1 MGKVKGTVK
10 YKGKPVSGAI
20 VSLAMEGAARGA
32 TGTTD
37 DNGNYKLTT
46 FDTNDGAIVGTHKV
60 TVVKPIATP
69 LGKAPAE
76 LTADDLLKI
85 TSEGKLQEVT
95 KSDELPAKYADLKTT
110 KLQLT
115 IEAGDNEKNIELE
128 D

>member
-1 MGKVKGTVK
+1 MGKVKGTVT
-10 YKGKPVSGAI
+10 YRGKPVSGAI
-20 VSLAMEGAARGA
+20 VSLTMEGAARGA

-37 DNGNYKLTT
+37 GNGNYKLTT

-60 TVVKPIATP
+60 TVVKPIAAP

-85 TSEGKLQEVT
+85 TKEGKLQEMT
-95 KSDELPAKYADLKTT
+95 KSDELPARYADLKTS

-115 IEAGDNEKNIELE
+115 IEPGDNEKNIELE